1 MSAANP
7 DYIGS
12 PHPLHD
18 PDGIYAPRPPKEG
31 KPKVNDAQA
40 REKVKK
46 LLGVWREVVDEQ
58 AEFRQEMRRDEQ
70 FYDGVQW
77 TEEDIAIMEER
88 HQVPLVFNHIKP
100 SIDWLL
106 GTERKT
112 RIDFRVLPR
121 ESSDEDLAE
130 IKSKLIKYVHDMN
143 RAQWARSL
151 AFRDAVKVGI
161 GWLEDGV
168 RADAGDDPL
177 FSRHESWRN
186 LWWDHLAKEPD
197 FSDARFIFRMKY
209 LDVDI
214 AKAMFPEFEEQI
226 ERAARTYD
234 QMATDDED
242 TGWESTPTGLRRG
255 ASPDSME
262 SSKRRRV
269 RMLECWYKVPTS
281 IKVFR
286 SYLPNV
292 PSDDYAADER
302 QQQLLDEGLG
312 SLHDAIKMRVR
323 VAMLLPDAEFLL
335 SDQRSPYKH
344 NEFPFTAILGFRRA
358 EDGAPYGVVR
368 QCESAQYD
376 LNKRASKA
384 LFILSTNQ
392 VVAEE
397 GAVDDWDQLAD
408 EVAAPDGVITY
419 KRGFKLEFRSD
430 KALAESHLNLLDR
443 DRAYIQDISGVTNE
457 NMGRDTNAESG
468 RAVIAKQTQGAV
480 VTYELF
486 DNLRFACQVQGEKQL
501 QLIEQFYDMPK
512 QVRIIGDDGGVEW
525 LQLNDPTY
533 EDDGSLRIINDIAAT
548 KADFIVDIQDFHASA
563 RQALSAQLMELA
575 GQMPPELAMPIVI
588 RAVDLMDI
596 PKKSEIV
603 ADLRRALGMPDPD
616 KELTPEEMMQQQA
629 EQQRQQQQ
637 EQRQF
642 EAEVGS
648 KEAVAMLKRAQAERT
663 RVQTQQAALGAANEL
678 GASPF
683 ESVPMADQVLREAGF
698 GLINDT

>member
-7 DYIGS
+7 DYLGA

-18 PDGIYAPRPPKEG
+18 PDGVYAPRPPKEQ
-31 KPKVNDAQA
+31 KRNVNDAPA

-46 LLGVWREVVDEQ
+46 LLGLWREAVDEQ
-58 AEFRQEMRRDEQ
+58 AAFRQEMRRDEQ
-70 FYDGVQW
+70 FYDGTQW
-77 TEEDIAIMEER
+77 TEEDVAIMEER

-112 RIDFRVLPR
+112 RVDFKVLPR
-121 ESSDEDLAE
+121 ESNDEELAE
-130 IKSKLIKYVHDMN
+130 IKTKLIKYVHDIN

-168 RADAGDDPL
+168 RGDVGDDPL

-197 FSDARFIFRMKY
+197 FSDGRFVFRMKY
-209 LDVDI
+209 LDADI
-214 AKAMFPEFEEQI
+214 AKAMFHEFEDQI
-226 ERAARTYD
+226 DRAARTYD

-242 TGWESTPTGLRRG
+242 SGWESTPTGLRRG
-255 ASPDSME
+255 SSPDSME

-281 IKVFR
+281 VKVFR

-292 PSDDYAADER
+292 PSDDYAGDER
-302 QQQLLDEGLG
+302 QQQLLDEGLA

-335 SDQRSPYKH
+335 SDQRSPYRH
-344 NEFPFTAILGFRRA
+344 NEFPFTAVWGFRRA
-358 EDGAPYGVVR
+358 EDGAPYGVIR
-368 QCESAQYD
+368 QCVDPQYD

-397 GAVDDWDQLAD
+397 GAVDDWDELAD

-419 KRGFKLEFRSD
+419 KRGFKLEFRND

-457 NMGRDTNAESG
+457 NLGRDTNAESG
-468 RAVIAKQTQGAV
+468 RAIIAKQTEGA
-480 VTYELF
+480 TTTFTLF
-486 DNLRFACQVQGEKQL
+486 DNLRFASQVQGEKQL

-512 QVRIIGDDGGVEW
+512 QVRIIGDEGNLEW
-525 LQLNDPTY
+525 LTLNDPVY
-533 EDDGSLRIINDIAAT
+533 EEDGGLRILNDIAAT
-548 KADFIVDIQDFHASA
+548 KADFIVDVQDFHATA
-563 RQALSAQLMELA
+563 RQALSEQLMELA
-575 GQMPPELAMPIVI
+575 GQMPPEFAMPILI

-603 ADLRRALGMPDPD
+603 ADLRNALGIPDPS
-616 KELTPEEMMQQQA
+616 KEMSPEEMMQQQM
-629 EQQRQQQQ
+629 EQQRQQQM

-648 KEAVAMLKRAQAERT
+648 KEAQTMLKRAQAERT
-663 RVQTQQAALGAANEL
+663 RVQTQQEALVTANNL
-678 GASPF
+678 TVSPM
-683 ESVPMADQVLREAGF
+683 EVPQMGDQVLREAGY
-698 GLINDT
+698 GG